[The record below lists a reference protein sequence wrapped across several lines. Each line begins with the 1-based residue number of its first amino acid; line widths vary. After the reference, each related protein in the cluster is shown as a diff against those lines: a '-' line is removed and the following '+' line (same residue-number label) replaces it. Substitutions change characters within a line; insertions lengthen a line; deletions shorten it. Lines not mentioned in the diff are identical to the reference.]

1 MVRARPQTRRAKLI
15 RKRRCP
21 KCNAAINTQVKR
33 CKKCGGLT
41 PFSVPG
47 KLTPK
52 AFYRTTNFRA
62 SDKKMN

>member
-21 KCNAAINTQVKR
+21 KCDAALNTQVKR
-33 CKKCGGLT
+33 CKKCACET

-47 KLTPK
+47 KNTPK
-52 AFYRTTNFRA
+52 AFYRTTNFRP
-62 SDKKMN
+62 SKKKMN

>member
-1 MVRARPQTRRAKLI
+1 MVRAPPQTRRAKLI

-41 PFSVPG
+41 PFSVRQ
-47 KLTPK
+47 THAK
-52 AFYRTTNFRA
+52 AFYRTTDFPPATRR
-62 SDKKMN
+62 

>member
-21 KCNAAINTQVKR
+21 KCNAALNTQVKR
-33 CKKCGGLT
+33 CKKCAAET

-52 AFYRTTNFRA
+52 AFYRTTDFR
-62 SDKKMN
+62 SGDKKMN

>member
-21 KCNAAINTQVKR
+21 KCNAALNTQVKR
-33 CKKCGGLT
+33 CKKCACET
-41 PFSVPG
+41 PFVVPG

-52 AFYRTTNFRA
+52 AFYRTTNFRP
-62 SDKKMN
+62 SKKKMN